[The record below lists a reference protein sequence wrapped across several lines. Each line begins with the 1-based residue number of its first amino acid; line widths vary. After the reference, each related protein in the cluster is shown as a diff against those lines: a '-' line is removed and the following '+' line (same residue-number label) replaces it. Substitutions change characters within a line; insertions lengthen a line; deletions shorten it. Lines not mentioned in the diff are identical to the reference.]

1 MQDRFEL
8 EQICDERM
16 TDYYPVL
23 LRAVAA
29 LEANTF
35 EGRRTIYNHAR
46 TALIDQLDKRP
57 FIKKDFDRERL
68 MLEHAIS
75 RVEADTANKQVVV
88 APSEPAE
95 PAVTYEEKKS
105 FFARFY
111 AAVGRLLPIP
121 PLGR

>member
-1 MQDRFEL
+1 
-8 EQICDERM
+8 M

-35 EGRRTIYNHAR
+35 EGRRAIYNHAR
-46 TALIDQLDKRP
+46 TALIEQLDKRP

-68 MLEHAIS
+68 MLENTIN
-75 RVEADTANKQVVV
+75 RVEADTANEQVII
-88 APSEPAE
+88 APPGPAE
-95 PAVTYEEKKS
+95 PGATYEEKKS

-111 AAVGRLLPIP
+111 AAMRRLLPIP